1 MSNGMSLDE
10 YLGGKTREGA
20 ALFRSF
26 AKLAQACG
34 DDVVVSMSKT
44 AAHFKRIHEFASS
57 SVQRRGLEVVIN
69 LPRKVEHPRLQRSS
83 LTAEAVYSHT
93 FDVTST
99 GDLYAIVDLLKE
111 AYETVGAGKR
121 AGGN

>member
-1 MSNGMSLDE
+1 MSNGMSPDE

-26 AKLAQACG
+26 AKLVQACG
-34 DDVVVSMSKT
+34 DDVVVSMSRT
-44 AAHFKRIHEFASS
+44 AAHFRRTYEFASC
-57 SVQRRGLEVVIN
+57 SVQRRQLEVVIN

-99 GDLYAIVDLLKE
+99 GDLYAVVDLLKE
-111 AYETVGAGKR
+111 AYETVGVGKHAGTQ
-121 AGGN
+121 